1 MSIANP
7 KVSILAGLAL
17 KAAVMA
23 RANMRQ
29 LLASLQ
35 KDLFTHLI
43 LSFVLAVNN
52 DIGVAS
58 V

>member
-52 DIGVAS
+52 DIGVA
-58 V
+58 